1 MKGSKDNVRLKTT
14 PEDFVVREAV
24 DLHIRPKPARYRVYL
39 LEKKGW
45 NTADAISAIARER
58 RLPLSRIRYG
68 GKKDRHGH
76 TWQYVTIDDPADH
89 SLETPGYRLKAV
101 GYATEP
107 MSPGRVLANHFEV
120 TVRELRPDEA
130 ARLAAGARRV
140 AAEGFPN
147 YFDDQRFGSY
157 DRERG
162 FIAEHMIR
170 GRWEQALQIALTHI
184 YPGEKRKAKARKRR
198 LLEAW
203 GNWSACLSLAETAFE
218 QRCFARLQENPAGF
232 REALATA
239 RREELEMWL
248 SAYQAFLWNEVLR
261 HLVADAAGE
270 GEAPAEV
277 QGAAGPYRFA
287 RPTPALRQMV
297 IPLPGR
303 HMRFP
308 APEAGLV
315 LEDVLRERRLRPAQL
330 EAELLPGLF
339 LKSSPR
345 AAWVI
350 PRSLQVEEP
359 QPDERYAGC
368 RRVTLRFTLPGGA
381 YATMLIKAAAL

>member
-1 MKGSKDNVRLKTT
+1 MRLKTT

-24 DLHIRPKPARYRVYL
+24 NLHIRQKPARYRVYL

-45 NTADAISAIARER
+45 NTADAVAAIARQR

-76 TWQYVTIDDPADH
+76 TFQYVTIDHQADH
-89 SLETPGYRLKAV
+89 SLETPGYRLKAI

-107 MSPGRVLANHFEV
+107 MGPGRVLANHFAV
-120 TVRELRPDEA
+120 TVRELRPEAA
-130 ARLAAGARRV
+130 ARLARGARRV

-162 FIAEHMIR
+162 FIAEQMAR
-170 GRWEQALQIALTHI
+170 GRWEQAIQIALTHI
-184 YPGEKRKAKARKRR
+184 YPGEKSKAKARKRR
-198 LLEAW
+198 LLEVW
-203 GNWSACLSLAETAFE
+203 GDWAACLSLAETAFE
-218 QRCFARLQENPAGF
+218 RRCFAMLQERPGAF

-261 HLVADAAGE
+261 RLIARAAPEGEPPAEAAG
-270 GEAPAEV
+270 V
-277 QGAAGPYRFA
+277 AGPYRFV
-287 RPTPALRQMV
+287 RPTAALQQLV

-303 HMRFP
+303 GMRFP

-315 LEDVLRERRLRPAQL
+315 LEEVLWERRLRPGQL
-330 EAELLPGLF
+330 EADLLPGLF

-345 AAWVI
+345 EAWVV
-350 PRSLQVEEP
+350 PSSVQVEGP
-359 QPDERYAGC
+359 QPDERYPGC
-368 RRVTLRFTLPGGA
+368 QKVSLRFTLPRGA
-381 YATMLIKAAAL
+381 YATMFIKATAP